1 MISLKCF
8 KKLKLNCNEY
18 LQSEIKLLKE
28 IVNIL
33 VENSL
38 DRFKALK

>member
-8 KKLKLNCNEY
+8 KKLKLNCYEY